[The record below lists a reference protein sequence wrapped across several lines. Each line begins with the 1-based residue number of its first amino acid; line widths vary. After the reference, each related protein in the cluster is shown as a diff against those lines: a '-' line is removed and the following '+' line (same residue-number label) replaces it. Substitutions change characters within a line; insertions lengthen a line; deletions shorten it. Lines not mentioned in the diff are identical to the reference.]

1 MAVVV
6 LNLAAGAGRAAR
18 LEGPLREALRLH
30 HPGTVLHATLSP
42 TEAARAV
49 AAAPR
54 GERIVVV
61 GGDGTLHA
69 LLPALL
75 DGGHTLALVPAGSG
89 DDAARALALRG
100 LPWARAMSRAL
111 TGRAVPVDIGW
122 VDTEHDHR
130 PFLSSLAAGFDAA
143 VAARAAAA
151 PRWQRGL
158 TRYLLATLREV
169 AALRLAELRISVDG
183 SPLHDGPALFASV
196 LNTPSYGA
204 GMPAVPMARIDDG
217 RLNLLVAGRFGRP
230 GVLAMLPRLLMGRH
244 LGHAQVKQ
252 LPFATL
258 RIESAN
264 PLTLAADGEAMEAA
278 RHVTVRVGA
287 GVLRVVPG
295 TGFSHSE
302 LFAVGRS

>member
-18 LEGPLREALRLH
+18 LEAPLREALRLH
-30 HPGTVLHATLSP
+30 HPGTVLHATLSA

-54 GERIVVV
+54 GERVVVV

-75 DGGHTLALVPAGSG
+75 DGGHTLALIPAGSG
-89 DDAARALALRG
+89 DDAARAYALRG

-151 PRWQRGL
+151 PSWQRGL
-158 TRYLLATLREV
+158 ARYLIATLREV
-169 AALRLAELRISVDG
+169 AALRLATLHVSVDG
-183 SPLHDGPALFASV
+183 TPLHDGPALFASV

-204 GMPAVPMARIDDG
+204 GMPAVPAARIDDG
-217 RLNLLVAGRFGRP
+217 RLDLLLAGNFGRL
-230 GVLAMLPRLLMGRH
+230 GALAMLPRLLRGRH
-244 LGHAQVKQ
+244 LGHAQVRTASFAKLQ
-252 LPFATL
+252 IDADEPLP
-258 RIESAN
+258 
-264 PLTLAADGEAMEAA
+264 LAADGEPLAPA
-278 RHVTVRVGA
+278 RHATVRVGA
-287 GVLRVVPG
+287 GLLPVVAG
-295 TGFSHSE
+295 VGFVP
-302 LFAVGRS
+302 APAR

>member
-18 LEGPLREALRLH
+18 LEAPLREALRLH

-151 PRWQRGL
+151 PSWQRGL
-158 TRYLLATLREV
+158 SRYLIATLREV
-169 AALRLAELRISVDG
+169 AALRLAVLRISLDG
-183 SPLHDGPALFASV
+183 APLHDGPTLFASV

-204 GMPAVPMARIDDG
+204 GMPAAPSARIDDG
-217 RLNLLVAGRFGRP
+217 RLDLLRAGTFGRL
-230 GVLAMLPRLLMGRH
+230 GALAMLPQLLRGRH
-244 LGHAQVKQ
+244 LGHAQVRTASFTKLQ
-252 LPFATL
+252 IDADEPLP
-258 RIESAN
+258 
-264 PLTLAADGEAMEAA
+264 LAADGEPLAPA

-287 GVLRVVPG
+287 GLLPVVPG
-295 TGFSHSE
+295 VGFVASP
-302 LFAVGRS
+302 AG